1 MEWKHIGSPIIKGL
15 PLLAVLLSS
24 CIVNMPPDDDV
35 VDDYNVV
42 DDYYYADADTRDVCL
57 DWLPTALW
65 ETELLEV
72 DAAVDWSSMI
82 VHMHMGD
89 AEGRFHCFMR
99 LGNSSYRLTIAVP
112 EDIVQGFVVE
122 YSGPGD
128 FRSFNFGE
136 SE

>member
-1 MEWKHIGSPIIKGL
+1 
-15 PLLAVLLSS
+15 
-24 CIVNMPPDDDV
+24 
-35 VDDYNVV
+35 
-42 DDYYYADADTRDVCL
+42 
-57 DWLPTALW
+57 
-65 ETELLEV
+65 
-72 DAAVDWSSMI
+72 MI